1 MADPQIAE
9 TGPARPVD
17 HLESRRKQETIRE
30 TIQASIDTK
39 QKLADVGL
47 PGIRRMAQ
55 MMSDA
60 LSHGKKV
67 MVFGNGGSA
76 ADAQHFAAE
85 LVGRFRRPR
94 PPLKVMALTTN
105 TSILTA
111 IGNDFGFEE
120 IFSRQIRAYADKE
133 DLVVAISTSGQSKNV
148 LKAVEEAT
156 IRGAAT
162 IALTGGSGGELV
174 SLCDHSI
181 VVPSHDVQ
189 RIQEC
194 HMLIAHIVCDLV
206 EQMIIDDPVQFQ
218 SLRNR
223 P

>member
-1 MADPQIAE
+1 MADPQVAE
-9 TGPARPVD
+9 TGPPRRIEDV
-17 HLESRRKQETIRE
+17 ESHRMRETIRE

-39 QKLADVGL
+39 HKLSDASA
-47 PGIRRMAQ
+47 PGIRRMAKI
-55 MMSDA
+55 MSDA
-60 LSHGKKV
+60 LSRGKKV

-85 LVGRFRRPR
+85 LVGKFRRPR
-94 PPLKVMALTTN
+94 QPLKVMALTTN

-111 IGNDFGFEE
+111 IGNDFGFDE

-133 DLVVAISTSGQSKNV
+133 DVVVAISTSGQSRNV
-148 LKAVEEAT
+148 LKAVEEAA
-156 IRGAAT
+156 IRGATT
-162 IALTGGSGGELV
+162 IGLTGGSGGELA

-181 VVPSHDVQ
+181 VVPSNDVQ

-206 EQMIIDDPVQFQ
+206 EQMISDNPTQF
-218 SLRNR
+218 
-223 P
+223 